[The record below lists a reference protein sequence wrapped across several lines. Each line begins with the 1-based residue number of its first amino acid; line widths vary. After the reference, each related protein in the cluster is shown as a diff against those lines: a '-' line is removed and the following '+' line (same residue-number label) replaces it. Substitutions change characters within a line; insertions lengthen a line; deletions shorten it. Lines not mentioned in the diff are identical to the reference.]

1 MNGGFHQE
9 QTMEEQKSLSEGL
22 LNRDWNTFAIE
33 HNGVKDDNRFT
44 FYLSEDMPKQVKR
57 FVRKTIKKIDNV
69 TEYKIART
77 RREDIADVLV
87 DDVDNYDVF
96 GEDVKDAVGLA
107 FFDPNDNYQLNATWL
122 TSNYTDMWTNK
133 RGKVR
138 LGKITKHI
146 IVHEMLH
153 TLGLSHPFGEG
164 RYEGVTNADSVM
176 SYHFHDWTIKEQM
189 RPADIEALQTFWGK
203 PTETVQSDIVSNL

>member
-9 QTMEEQKSLSEGL
+9 QTIEEQKSLSEGL
-22 LNRDWNTFAIE
+22 LNRDWHNFSIE

-44 FYLSEDMPKQVKR
+44 FYLSKDMPRQVRR
-57 FVRKTIKKIDNV
+57 FVTKTIRKIDKV
-69 TEYKIART
+69 TEYKIAKT
-77 RREDIADVLV
+77 RRADIADVLV
-87 DDVDNYDVF
+87 DDVVSYGPKF
-96 GEDVKDAVGLA
+96 PDAAGLA
-107 FFDPNDNYQLNATWL
+107 FFDPNNDYQLNATWL
-122 TSNYTDMWTNK
+122 TSNYEDSWTNRK
-133 RGKVR
+133 GKVR

-176 SYHFHDWTIKEQM
+176 SYHFHDWSIKEQM

-203 PTETVQSDIVSNL
+203 PTETVQSDIVTHL

>member
-22 LNRDWNTFAIE
+22 LNKDWNTFTIE
-33 HNGVKDDNRFT
+33 HNRVKDDNRFT
-44 FYLSEDMPKQVKR
+44 FHLSDDMPKQVKR
-57 FVRKTIKKIDNV
+57 FVTKTIRKIDKV
-69 TEYKIART
+69 TEFKIART
-77 RREDIADVLV
+77 RREDIADVFV
-87 DDVDNYDVF
+87 YDVDNYDNF
-96 GEDVKDAVGLA
+96 GPDYAYAKGVA
-107 FFDPNDNYQLNATWL
+107 FLDPTDDFQLNATWL
-122 TSNYTDMWTNK
+122 TSNYIDTWTNK

-146 IVHEMLH
+146 IVHELLH

-164 RYEGVTNADSVM
+164 NYEGVTNADSVM
-176 SYHFHDWTIKEQM
+176 SYNFSDWSIKEQM

>member
-22 LNRDWNTFAIE
+22 LNKDWNTFTIE
-33 HNGVKDDNRFT
+33 HNRVKDDNRFT
-44 FYLSEDMPKQVKR
+44 FHLSDDMPKQVKR
-57 FVRKTIKKIDNV
+57 FVTKTIRKIDKV
-69 TEYKIART
+69 TEFKIART

-96 GEDVKDAVGLA
+96 GDVAKNAQGLA
-107 FFDPNDNYQLNATWL
+107 FLDPSDDFQLNATWL
-122 TSNYTDMWTNK
+122 TSNYIDTWTNRK
-133 RGKVR
+133 GKVR

-146 IVHEMLH
+146 IVHELLH

-164 RYEGVTNADSVM
+164 NYDGVTNADSVM
-176 SYHFHDWTIKEQM
+176 SYNFSDWSIKEQM